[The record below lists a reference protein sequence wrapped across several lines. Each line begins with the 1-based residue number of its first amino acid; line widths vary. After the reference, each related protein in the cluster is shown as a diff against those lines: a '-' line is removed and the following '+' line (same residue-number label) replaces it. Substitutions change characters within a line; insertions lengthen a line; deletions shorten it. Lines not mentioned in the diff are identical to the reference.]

1 MNIIWWQRER
11 ERVAYLLLGNI
22 NRAHNVPESSTV
34 RWWRWQRLH
43 NKLRGHEL
51 EATHFMLQKKNQN
64 KFIRFC
70 LSILEFKWQKWNR
83 CVILLSDV
91 QSAKIE
97 KLVKKKNYKS
107 IGKNTRKYTWEQ
119 NCRILREFHEWL
131 LTLNAKRIIEL
142 RLTIVTSL
150 TLTE

>member
-1 MNIIWWQRER
+1 MIERCLLFELLRFLCFQSKFSEYYLMAARER

-51 EATHFMLQKKNQN
+51 KATHFMLQKKNQN

-97 KLVKKKNYKS
+97 KLVKKKITNQLEKTPE
-107 IGKNTRKYTWEQ
+107 NTHESRTVESWE
-119 NCRILREFHEWL
+119 NFMNDCWL
-131 LTLNAKRIIEL
+131 
-142 RLTIVTSL
+142 
-150 TLTE
+150 